1 MKNNHVNAT
10 RMSIRALL
18 FAVVSSYV
26 FPAAMSW
33 VSGWLLNDAELQ
45 KASITTIAIPSCI
58 AAFFSF
64 ILLWQ
69 MQLHQITLVNKMIRT
84 ATLVVIMSCASALI
98 AWGTGFQ
105 SEIWN
110 IVLSSAIGA
119 AITTWRQ
126 PMFTQEN

>member
-1 MKNNHVNAT
+1 VNAT

-33 VSGWLLNDAELQ
+33 VAGWWLNDAAIQ
-45 KASITTIAIPSCI
+45 KASLTTISIPSCI

-98 AWGTGFQ
+98 AWCTGFQ
-105 SEIWN
+105 SEILN

-126 PMFTQEN
+126 PIFTQEN